1 MNYCTN
7 LHFKSSKY
15 IAQFG
20 TFLIFR
26 DDPHEKTRWKNLVI
40 FFFTYKLENNIT
52 YYILQFG
59 KNRFC
64 SILKKK
70 KSGSKCGNWQISYIY
85 IPVVVVHVFG
95 GGH

>member
-1 MNYCTN
+1 MVEFSN
-7 LHFKSSKY
+7 
-15 IAQFG
+15 
-20 TFLIFR
+20 
-26 DDPHEKTRWKNLVI
+26 

-64 SILKKK
+64 SIKKK
-70 KSGSKCGNWQISYIY
+70 KKIWFKVRKLTNFIYIY